1 MRLSS
6 SLLLPLALAVLLP
19 QCGGAAGPEP
29 KTGAAES
36 ENRSGAK
43 SDEGSS
49 DGDSDGESA
58 SAPEEKSHG
67 PSCDDGTCS
76 LCGSGICPAGWYCDE
91 SAPGGAA
98 CAWLKECAEKAT
110 CGCVTKVLGA
120 SCKCRDESGIK
131 VSCN

>member
-6 SLLLPLALAVLLP
+6 SLLLPLALALLLP
-19 QCGGAAGPEP
+19 QCGGAGGAEP
-29 KTGAAES
+29 KTATTES
-36 ENRSGAK
+36 ERHGDAK
-43 SDEGSS
+43 GDEGS
-49 DGDSDGESA
+49 GDSESDGESA
-58 SAPEEKSHG
+58 SAPEEKAHG

-76 LCGSGICPAGWYCDE
+76 LCGTGICPAGWYCDE

-120 SCKCRDESGIK
+120 SCKCRDESGVK

>member
-1 MRLSS
+1 MRRSS
-6 SLLLPLALAVLLP
+6 SLLLPLVLAVLLP
-19 QCGGAAGPEP
+19 QCGGGAGAEPRTAATETDSGHDAQGEDE
-29 KTGAAES
+29 ANDSES
-36 ENRSGAK
+36 E
-43 SDEGSS
+43 
-49 DGDSDGESA
+49 SA
-58 SAPEEKSHG
+58 GAPEEKAHG

-120 SCKCRDESGIK
+120 SCKCRDESGVK
-131 VSCN
+131 VSCG

>member
-1 MRLSS
+1 MRALSLCL
-6 SLLLPLALAVLLP
+6 SLLLVLP
-19 QCGGAAGPEP
+19 QCGGGGSTEP
-29 KTGAAES
+29 KTAADDDSRES
-36 ENRSGAK
+36 ST
-43 SDEGSS
+43 STDP
-49 DGDSDGESA
+49 SA
-58 SAPEEKSHG
+58 SESQTEEATSAAVDGPRG

-76 LCGSGICPAGWYCDE
+76 VCGAGICPAGWYCDE

-120 SCKCRDESGIK
+120 ACKCRDESGIK

>member
-1 MRLSS
+1 MRRLPSLLV
-6 SLLLPLALAVLLP
+6 SLLLVAVLP

-29 KTGAAES
+29 KAAGAEDSES
-36 ENRSGAK
+36 SDRSKGA
-43 SDEGSS
+43 DEGES
-49 DGDSDGESA
+49 DKNDEGPSA
-58 SAPEEKSHG
+58 AEEKSHG

-110 CGCVTKVLGA
+110 CGCVTKVLGS
-120 SCKCRDESGIK
+120 SCKCRDESGVK